1 MSHSHTKI
9 WIHFIFGTKERT
21 PLIDEKFEKLLYIR
35 INDKLKTE
43 YNSLVYAINGTKDH
57 IHILFLQ
64 DSNFSLSDIV
74 KNIKGESSHWINQN
88 NFIDKKFA
96 WQSGYGA
103 FSISDTKEDK
113 IIEYIKNQ
121 KEHHKKISFAEEYN
135 LFLKKYGFNS
145 LLENR

>member
-1 MSHSHTKI
+1 MSHSHSKI
-9 WIHFIFGTKERT
+9 WIHLIFGTKERI
-21 PLIDEKFEKLLYIR
+21 PLIDESFEKLLYDR
-35 INDKLKTE
+35 INNKLKTE

-64 DSNFSLSDIV
+64 DSNFALAELV

-113 IIEYIKNQ
+113 IKEYIKNQ
-121 KEHHKKISFAEEYN
+121 KEHHKKISFVEEYN

>member
-9 WIHFIFGTKERT
+9 WIHLIFGTKERT

-64 DSNFSLSDIV
+64 NSNFSLSDIV

-121 KEHHKKISFAEEYN
+121 KEHHKKISFVEEYN

>member
-1 MSHSHTKI
+1 MSHSHSKI
-9 WIHFIFGTKERT
+9 WIHLIFGTKERI
-21 PLIDEKFEKLLYIR
+21 PLIDESFEKLLYDR
-35 INDKLKTE
+35 INNKLKTE

-64 DSNFSLSDIV
+64 DSNFALAELV

-103 FSISDTKEDK
+103 FSISDTKE
-113 IIEYIKNQ
+113 IK
-121 KEHHKKISFAEEYN
+121 
-135 LFLKKYGFNS
+135 
-145 LLENR
+145 

>member
-9 WIHFIFGTKERT
+9 WIHLIFGTKERT